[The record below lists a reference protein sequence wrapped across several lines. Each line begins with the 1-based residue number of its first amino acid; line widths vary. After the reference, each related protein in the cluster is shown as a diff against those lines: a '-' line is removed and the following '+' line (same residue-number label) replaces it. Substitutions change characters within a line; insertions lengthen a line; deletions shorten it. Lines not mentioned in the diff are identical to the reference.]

1 MTKVITQT
9 LPVYGKIF
17 VGNRDYYL
25 LEPEPVKPDKVSW
38 VQNGV
43 LKFYV
48 RNSQNFACHIY
59 VSGDFFIDTFYSS
72 EAYIGRDVEVKFY
85 MEDDSEIVLDDDRI
99 SKVEE
104 LEDEELPF

>member
-48 RNSQNFACHIY
+48 INAVGYACYLY
-59 VSGDFFIDTFYSS
+59 VSGNFFIDTFYAGIQ
-72 EAYIGRDVEVKFY
+72 EANFSLI
-85 MEDDSEIVLDDDRI
+85 EDDSEIVLDDDRI